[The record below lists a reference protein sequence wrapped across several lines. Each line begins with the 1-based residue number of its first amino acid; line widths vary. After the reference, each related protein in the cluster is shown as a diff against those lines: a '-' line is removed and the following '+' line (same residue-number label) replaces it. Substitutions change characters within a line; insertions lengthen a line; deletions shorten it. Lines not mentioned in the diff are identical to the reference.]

1 MTRIVRIMLLL
12 ATLACGHAFAQ
23 QDLSGPWQGKLA
35 VDAKT
40 TLTVQF
46 TFSKHPDGTYS
57 AVLDSPDN
65 AAIKNVPVN
74 SVSFMAGTLKMTVAA
89 LSGSYM
95 GTLQEGKFDGNWT
108 QPGGTLPLV
117 LSAYQKPVLTKA
129 AISTLV
135 GAWNGPIPVP
145 GPQKFTFLI
154 RFKLNDKGEVTGT
167 LSVPEQPERGEP
179 PLADISFTDNTLEF
193 QVPAPGGT
201 FKYHGTY
208 ANGVITGTWLQAG
221 APPPGMA
228 IALKRGDVAATVYV
242 LKLSGPAFATVAGKW
257 TGKLTAPQGRAITIV
272 MRFEVNGGG
281 QYVGFIDSPDQG
293 VKGIPIP
300 EASLAAGKLNTKM
313 NAPPAQFEGT
323 VSDKTITGQWMQG
336 PPGQPPMST
345 PLTLTRE

>member
-1 MTRIVRIMLLL
+1 MTRILRIMLLL
-12 ATLACGHAFAQ
+12 ATLAWGPAFAQ
-23 QDLSGPWQGKLA
+23 QELSGPWQGKLA

-65 AAIKNVPVN
+65 TAIKNVPVN
-74 SVSFMAGTLKMTVAA
+74 SVSFSAGTLKMNVAA
-89 LSGSYM
+89 LSGSYV
-95 GTLQEGKFDGNWT
+95 GTLKDGKFDGHWT

-145 GPQKFTFLI
+145 GQKFTFLV
-154 RFKLNDKGEVTGT
+154 RFKVNDKGEITGT

-179 PLADISFTDNTLEF
+179 PLSEISFTDNTLEF

-257 TGKLTAPQGRAITIV
+257 TGKLTVPQGSLTLV
-272 MRFEVNGGG
+272 MRFEVNAGG
-281 QYVGFIDSPDQG
+281 QYVGFFDSPDQG
-293 VKGIPIP
+293 AKGLPIA
-300 EASLAAGKLNTKM
+300 EASVAAGKLTTKM

-323 VSDKTITGQWMQG
+323 ISGRTIVGQWTQTGPQG
-336 PPGQPPMST
+336 PISI

>member
-1 MTRIVRIMLLL
+1 MTRIVRIVLLL
-12 ATLACGHAFAQ
+12 ATLACGQAFAQ

-46 TFSKHPDGTYS
+46 TFTKHPDGTYA

-65 AAIKNVPVN
+65 AAIKSVPV
-74 SVSFMAGTLKMTVAA
+74 SPVSFSGGTLKMSVAS
-89 LSGSYM
+89 LSGSYV
-95 GTLQEGKFDGNWT
+95 GTLKDGKFDGHWT

-145 GPQKFTFLI
+145 GPKVTFLI
-154 RFKLNDKGEVTGT
+154 RFKLNDKGEMTGT

-179 PLADISFTDNTLEF
+179 ALSDITFTDNTLEF
-193 QVPAPGGT
+193 QVGAPGGA

-242 LKLSGPAFATVAGKW
+242 LKLSGPAFASIAGKW
-257 TGKLTAPQGRAITIV
+257 TGKLSGPQGGSITLV

-293 VKGIPIP
+293 AKGIPI
-300 EASLAAGKLNTKM
+300 ADVSVAAGKLTAKL
-313 NAPPAQFEGT
+313 NAPPAQFDGT
-323 VSDKTITGQWMQG
+323 LSGKTIVGQWTQTGPQG
-336 PPGQPPMST
+336 PKST

>member
-40 TLTVQF
+40 TLSVQF

-74 SVSFMAGTLKMTVAA
+74 SVTFMAGTLKMTVAA
-89 LSGSYM
+89 LSGSYE
-95 GTLQEGKFDGNWT
+95 GTLKDGKFDGHWT
-108 QPGGTLPLV
+108 QPGGTLPLL

-145 GPQKFTFLI
+145 GAKFTFLV

-193 QVPAPGGT
+193 QVPAAGGT

-221 APPPGMA
+221 APPP
-228 IALKRGDVAATVYV
+228 
-242 LKLSGPAFATVAGKW
+242 
-257 TGKLTAPQGRAITIV
+257 GRAITIV

-293 VKGIPIP
+293 VKGKPIA